1 MHYFGRFIY
10 GIWRGLDVLRRCLHL
25 LLLLALFGIVIGA
38 LRQST
43 PRLPEKAALVVR
55 PSGDIVEQLSGEPI
69 ERALNEAQGEGVPQ
83 TLLWDLT
90 TAIRAAAVDARIQA
104 LVIETDDMGS
114 AGQAKLE
121 ELSAAIGAFRH
132 SGKKIIA
139 HGTYFL
145 QSQYYLAAQADEVYL
160 DPFGFVLLDGYD
172 RYRMFFKDALDKLSI
187 DMHLFRAGKFK
198 SAAETFTRRDMSAED
213 REESEAYLQA
223 LWRGYRTAVA
233 DARSLKAE
241 AIAQYADSYV
251 ATVATAGGDTAKV
264 AKDSG
269 LVSGLKTQQEVE
281 DRLVDLVG
289 ADTSGK
295 SYRQV
300 SVADYLR
307 ATHAEDKQRGKGQ
320 AVGVIVAS
328 GEILDGKQPPG
339 TVGGESTAQ
348 LLREA
353 RQDRDIRAVVL
364 RIDSPGGSVLASEQ
378 IYREVLALKHDGKPV
393 VVSMS
398 DVAASGGYYIAAG
411 ADQIIASPNTITGS
425 IGVFAGIPTFNRSL
439 AKLGI
444 NVDGIGTTPLSG
456 ATELDR
462 PLSADAG
469 RLVQITV
476 DHAYEEF
483 LARVAKGRGKT
494 REAVD
499 AIAQGRVWAGGEA
512 RQQGLVDRLGN
523 YDDAVAEAAKR
534 AGLKAGYGVRRI
546 EPELSWAQ
554 QLLFRVR
561 STGER
566 VLERIGLAQS
576 GAAQLVQRLK
586 PLDVEIARWAR
597 LSSPNSIYAYCF
609 CTIE

>member
-1 MHYFGRFIY
+1 MHTLGRLLY
-10 GIWRGLDVLRRCLHL
+10 GIWRGLDVLRRSLEL
-25 LLLLALFGIVIGA
+25 LLLLALLGIVIGA

-43 PRLPEKAALVVR
+43 PRLPEKAALVVQ

-69 ERALNEAQGEGVPQ
+69 ERALNEAQGQGTPQ

-90 TAIRAAAVDARIQA
+90 TAIRAAASDSRIVV
-104 LVIETDDMGS
+104 LVIDTDDMGS

-121 ELSAAIGAFRH
+121 ELAAAIAAFRH

-139 HGTYFL
+139 HGSYFL

-198 SAAETFTRRDMSAED
+198 SAAETFTRRDMSPED
-213 REESEAYLQA
+213 REESDTYLQA
-223 LWRGYRTAVA
+223 LWRGYRSSVSS
-233 DARSLKAE
+233 ARNIKAE
-241 AIAQYADSYV
+241 AIAQYANGYV
-251 ATVATAGGDTAKV
+251 NAVAAAGGDTAKV
-264 AKDSG
+264 ARDSG
-269 LVSGLKTQQEVE
+269 LVSALKTRQEVE
-281 DRLVDLVG
+281 DQLIDLAG
-289 ADTSGK
+289 ADSAGK

-320 AVGVIVAS
+320 AVGVVIAS

-339 TVGGESTAQ
+339 TVGGDSTSQ

-353 RQDRDIRAVVL
+353 RQDDEIRAVVL

-378 IYREVLALKHDGKPV
+378 IYREVQALKKDGKPV
-393 VVSMS
+393 VASMG

-425 IGVFAGIPTFNRSL
+425 IGVFAGVPTFNRSL

-444 NVDGIGTTPLSG
+444 NVDGLGTTPLSG
-456 ATELDR
+456 ASQLDR

-469 RLVQITV
+469 RLIQVTV

-483 LARVAKGRGKT
+483 LARVARGRGKT
-494 REAVD
+494 REAID
-499 AIAQGRVWAGGEA
+499 AIAQGRVWSGMDA
-512 RQQGLVDRLGN
+512 RQQGLVDRLGG
-523 YDDAVAEAAKR
+523 YDDAVMEAATR
-534 AGLKAGYGVRRI
+534 AGLKGGYGVRRI

-554 QLLFRVR
+554 QLLFQVR
-561 STGER
+561 SSGER
-566 VLERIGLAQS
+566 WLLRIGLAPG
-576 GAAQLVQRLK
+576 GAAQLLHRLQ
-586 PLDVEIARWAR
+586 PLQQELARWAQ
-597 LSSPNSIYAYCF
+597 LSAPNSVYAYCF
-609 CTIE
+609 CSIE

>member
-1 MHYFGRFIY
+1 MHYLGRFLY

-38 LRQST
+38 LRQTT
-43 PRLPEKAALVVR
+43 PRLPAKAALVVR
-55 PSGDIVEQLSGEPI
+55 PSGDIVEQLSGQPI
-69 ERALNEAQGEGVPQ
+69 ERAINEAQGEGQPQ

-90 TAIRAAAVDARIQA
+90 TAIRAAASDPRIPV
-104 LVIETDDMGS
+104 LVIDTDDMDS

-121 ELSAAIGAFRH
+121 ELAAAVGAFRR

-198 SAAETFTRRDMSAED
+198 SAAETFTRREMSAED
-213 REESEAYLQA
+213 REESEAYLQS
-223 LWRGYRTAVA
+223 LWRGYRQAVA
-233 DARSLKAE
+233 NARSLKAE
-241 AIAQYADSYV
+241 AITQYADGYV
-251 ATVATAGGDTAKV
+251 TAVAAAGGDTAKV

-269 LVSGLKTQQEVE
+269 LVSAVKTQQEVE

-289 ADTSGK
+289 ADSSGK

-300 SVADYLR
+300 GVTDYLR

-320 AVGVIVAS
+320 AVGVVVAS

-353 RQDRDIRAVVL
+353 RQDDDIRAVVL

-378 IYREVLALKHDGKPV
+378 IYREVQALKHDGKPV

-398 DVAASGGYYIAAG
+398 DVAASGGYYIAAA
-411 ADQIIASPNTITGS
+411 ADQILASPNTITGS
-425 IGVFAGIPTFNRSL
+425 IGVFAGIPTFNRTL
-439 AKLGI
+439 AKLGV

-456 ATELDR
+456 ATHLER
-462 PLSADAG
+462 PMSADAA
-469 RLVQITV
+469 RLVQVTV

-483 LARVAKGRGKT
+483 LARVAKGRGRT
-494 REAVD
+494 REAID
-499 AIAQGRVWAGGEA
+499 AIAQGRVWAGSEA
-512 RQQGLVDRLGN
+512 RQLGLVDRLGN
-523 YDDAVAEAAKR
+523 YDDAVAEAASR
-534 AGLKAGYGVRRI
+534 AGLKPGYGVRRI

-554 QLLFRVR
+554 QLLFQVR
-561 STGER
+561 STGEHM
-566 VLERIGLAQS
+566 LERIGLARS
-576 GAAQLVQRLK
+576 GAAQLARRLK
-586 PLDVEIARWAR
+586 PLDLELARWAR

-609 CTIE
+609 CTVE